1 MSNQY
6 PNPVRGYVPCA
17 HCHAPSTVHSVGE
30 GKLIATGETPKNAR
44 NIGKLYYKCP
54 DCGNQTPSNKVSEYI
69 TAHQVDSQS
78 ELQQVSV
85 TDDSVKDNALVTG
98 NSVTDENALTNEIKV
113 SEGGSSLDLELEG
126 ELIDKVTLESISE
139 SVSETSKT
147 NVSSVNENVK
157 KESHSFITWV
167 VVVLVLLGSSWLLWQ
182 MLKPK
187 TDIEPKTGVSHG

>member
-78 ELQQVSV
+78 ALPPTQVI
-85 TDDSVKDNALVTG
+85 DDSVKDNALVTG
-98 NSVTDENALTNEIKV
+98 DSVTAENALTREIKV
-113 SEGGSSLDLELEG
+113 SEGDSTLDLELEG
-126 ELIDKVTLESISE
+126 ELIEKETLE

-147 NVSSVNENVK
+147 NVSSVNENDK

-167 VVVLVLLGSSWLLWQ
+167 VVILVLLGSSWLLWQ

-187 TDIEPKTGVSHG
+187 AENDIGTGVKHG